1 MKNRIYKNNNEN
13 KAFDNPW
20 TALKSEQIHFYPIF
34 SNGEPSE
41 HRIPMA
47 VHWILSAE
55 LWSELWAKVESSYLV
70 GTFAAFAGLT
80 IKLLVLLKILK
91 VYLNMA

>member
-34 SNGEPSE
+34 RTESRQSIGLPWQSTESCPPNSDPNSEPRSKVHIWSFGE
-41 HRIPMA
+41 
-47 VHWILSAE
+47 LSQH
-55 LWSELWAKVESSYLV
+55 
-70 GTFAAFAGLT
+70 
-80 IKLLVLLKILK
+80 LLVLL
-91 VYLNMA
+91 LNF